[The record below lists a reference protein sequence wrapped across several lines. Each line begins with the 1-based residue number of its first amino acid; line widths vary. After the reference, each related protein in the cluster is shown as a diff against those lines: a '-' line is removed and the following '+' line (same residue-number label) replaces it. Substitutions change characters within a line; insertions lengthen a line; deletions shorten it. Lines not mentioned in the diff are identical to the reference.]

1 MKLFKKKQPTF
12 YCKHCGKKHKSAFMA
27 QLCFDLDM
35 KILQYDDKKGKN
47 QEIH

>member
-1 MKLFKKKQPTF
+1 MKSFKKKQPTF

-27 QLCFDLDM
+27 QLCFDLDI